1 MDSTT
6 DNSFRTLWRFTKLA
20 GMPDF
25 LKEAAFVDANDA
37 SSLPDSSFADV
48 VHRRFPLTDRA
59 NTWASAGY
67 FAKTAGD
74 YGYSKIE
81 YDNVRARINR
91 AANLYGIDKEVTDL
105 MSKVAEADKPI
116 VKQAAD
122 DKANYC
128 DPDNMGYPVF
138 DKAGAEMANAFFT
151 KHAYKYGHERR
162 MAIAKNVM
170 RKCAEYGVT
179 PTEQVRLSSG
189 GGFPNRE
196 ALAEDMFFRARA
208 LLDRGIN
215 KMASEL
221 CKFAK
226 EICVC
231 SDEDL
236 DQNREG
242 IFHALAGIDEMSRI
256 DDLYGQRFH
265 APEELVF
272 DITPE
277 EVKGVID
284 DAVPMGRETFSAK
297 ALAELPRKLFD
308 MVLPK
313 ESVDGMM
320 EDGKISPKKL
330 SITIIGLKSPE
341 TSNLLKTIKGFTD
354 GTIDVEEDCDPE
366 ECANPDL
373 ASTLTQKELLEAAK
387 EQKEDGDDGEDDKD
401 SEDGKSEED

>member
-25 LKEAAFVDANDA
+25 LKEAAFVDAKDA
-37 SSLPDSSFADV
+37 ASLPDSSFADV
-48 VHRRFPLTDRA
+48 VRRRFPLTDRA

-67 FAKTAGD
+67 FAKTAGE
-74 YGYSKIE
+74 YGYSQE
-81 YDNVRARINR
+81 EHANVLYRINR
-91 AANLYGIDKEVTDL
+91 AAKLYGIEKDVNDL
-105 MSKVAEADKPI
+105 MAKVAEAEKPV
-116 VKQAAD
+116 VKQASYASD

-138 DKAGAEMANAFFT
+138 DKSGAEMANDFFT

-162 MAIAKNVM
+162 MSIAKNIM
-170 RKCAEYGVT
+170 RKCAEYGVS

-189 GGFPNRE
+189 SGFPNRD
-196 ALAEDMFFRARA
+196 ALVEDMFFRARA
-208 LLDRGIN
+208 MLDRGIN

-226 EICVC
+226 EICIC

-236 DQNREG
+236 DKNREG
-242 IFHALAGIDEMSRI
+242 IFHALSGIDEMSGI

-265 APEELVF
+265 APEEVVF
-272 DITPE
+272 DVTPDS
-277 EVKGVID
+277 VKEVID

-297 ALAELPRKLFD
+297 ALADLPRKLFE

-320 EDGKISPKKL
+320 ENGKISPKKL
-330 SITIIGLKSPE
+330 SVTIISLKSPE
-341 TSNLLKTIKGFTD
+341 SSNLLNTIRGFTD
-354 GTIDVEEDCDPE
+354 GTIDVDDE
-366 ECANPDL
+366 
-373 ASTLTQKELLEAAK
+373 S
-387 EQKEDGDDGEDDKD
+387 DDGESDDKGSKD
-401 SEDGKSEED
+401 SNESKKEESDNKED

>member
-20 GMPDF
+20 GVPDF
-25 LKEAAFVDANDA
+25 LKEAALVDAKDA
-37 SSLPDSSFADV
+37 ASLPDSAFADV

-74 YGYSKIE
+74 YGYSQGE
-81 YDNVRARINR
+81 YNNVHARINR
-91 AANLYGIDKEVTDL
+91 AAALYGIDKEVSDL
-105 MSKVAEADKPI
+105 MSKVAEADKPV

-138 DKAGAEMANAFFT
+138 DKTGAEMANEFFT

-215 KMASEL
+215 KMAAEL

-236 DQNREG
+236 DQNRES

-265 APEELVF
+265 APEEVVF

-277 EVKGVID
+277 AVKNVID

-297 ALAELPRKLFD
+297 ALSELPRKLFD

-313 ESVDGMM
+313 DSVDGMM

-330 SITIIGLKSPE
+330 SVTIIGLKSPE

-366 ECANPDL
+366 EC
-373 ASTLTQKELLEAAK
+373 TKEERVVAAK
-387 EQKEDGDDGEDDKD
+387 EQKEDGEDGKD
-401 SEDGKSEED
+401 SEDGGSRED

>member
-25 LKEAAFVDANDA
+25 LKEAAFVDAKDA
-37 SSLPDSSFADV
+37 ASLPDSSFADV

-67 FAKTAGD
+67 FAKTAGE
-74 YGYSKIE
+74 YGYSQE
-81 YDNVRARINR
+81 EHENVLYRINR
-91 AANLYGIDKEVTDL
+91 AAKLYGIEKDVNDL
-105 MSKVAEADKPI
+105 MAKVAEAEKPV

-122 DKANYC
+122 DKASYC
-128 DPDNMGYPVF
+128 DPDNMGSPVF
-138 DKAGAEMANAFFT
+138 DKSGAEMANDFFT

-162 MAIAKNVM
+162 MSIAKNIM
-170 RKCAEYGVT
+170 RKCAEYGVS

-189 GGFPNRE
+189 SGFPNRD
-196 ALAEDMFFRARA
+196 ALVEDMFFRARA
-208 LLDRGIN
+208 MLDRGIN

-226 EICVC
+226 EICIC

-236 DQNREG
+236 DKNREG
-242 IFHALAGIDEMSRI
+242 IFHALSGIDEMSGI

-265 APEELVF
+265 APEEVVF
-272 DITPE
+272 DVTPDS
-277 EVKGVID
+277 VKEVID

-297 ALAELPRKLFD
+297 ALADLPRKLFE

-320 EDGKISPKKL
+320 ENGKISPKKL
-330 SITIIGLKSPE
+330 SVTIISLKSPE
-341 TSNLLKTIKGFTD
+341 SSNLLNTIRGFTD
-354 GTIDVEEDCDPE
+354 GTIDVDEECNPE
-366 ECANPDL
+366 EC
-373 ASTLTQKELLEAAK
+373 TKEELVEAAK
-387 EQKEDGDDGEDDKD
+387 ASKDSKESKKEESDDKED
-401 SEDGKSEED
+401 

>member
-6 DNSFRTLWRFTKLA
+6 DNSFRTLWRFTKVA

-25 LKEAAFVDANDA
+25 LKEASFVDAKDA
-37 SSLPDSSFADV
+37 ASLPDSSFADV

-67 FAKTAGD
+67 FAKTAGE
-74 YGYSKIE
+74 YGYSKAE
-81 YDNVRARINR
+81 SDNILARINR
-91 AANLYGIDKEVTDL
+91 AAGLYGIEKDVSDL
-105 MSKVAEADKPI
+105 MSKVAEAAKPV
-116 VKQAAD
+116 VKVASD

-138 DKAGAEMANAFFT
+138 DKVGAEMANDFFT
-151 KHAYKYGHERR
+151 KNAYKYGHGRR
-162 MAIAKNVM
+162 MTIAKNIM
-170 RKCAEYGVT
+170 RKCAEYGVS

-208 LLDRGIN
+208 LLDRGVY
-215 KMASEL
+215 KMAEEL

-236 DQNREG
+236 DQNRES
-242 IFHALAGIDEMSRI
+242 IFHALGGIDEMAGI
-256 DDLYGQRFH
+256 DDLYGKRFH
-265 APEELVF
+265 APEEVVF

-277 EVKGVID
+277 SVKEVID

-313 ESVDGMM
+313 ESVDGMI

-330 SITIIGLKSPE
+330 SITIISLKSPE
-341 TSNLLKTIKGFTD
+341 SSNLMKAIKGFTD
-354 GTIDVEEDCDPE
+354 GTIDVD
-366 ECANPDL
+366 
-373 ASTLTQKELLEAAK
+373 
-387 EQKEDGDDGEDDKD
+387 DGDDDDEG
-401 SEDGKSEED
+401 EDGKEGQQGKGEENGTGKED